1 MLKEKKPAHSNGIGD
16 PQHRQINDVGKTL
29 EEMTIQAN
37 DDLNDERKEKFE
49 INQTRWIRHRE
60 CKLSHIEKELL
71 SKKTIG
77 NCSTT
82 LPNMHQY

>member
-37 DDLNDERKEKFE
+37 DDLNDERKV
-49 INQTRWIRHRE
+49 
-60 CKLSHIEKELL
+60 
-71 SKKTIG
+71 
-77 NCSTT
+77 
-82 LPNMHQY
+82 